1 MERLRCFGIDTRYE
15 QTLTFGDE
23 VIAPDFTFEGA
34 DSFDRRGTIDMTMI
48 DFIIRN
54 EIIPR
59 L

>member
-1 MERLRCFGIDTRYE
+1 MMDEERYARRNYNKLMKYYRLGLVLGNNLI
-15 QTLTFGDE
+15 L
-23 VIAPDFTFEGA
+23 
-34 DSFDRRGTIDMTMI
+34 SFDRCGTIDMTMI